1 MKIKYIAF
9 AVILLTVLVGCAED
23 HRNDN
28 LYDSAVYFVN
38 NATAGVKN
46 TETMYDV
53 QESLDYPVYVYCSG
67 YYGGTTDVSMAVDES
82 FITLYNETN
91 STELLALPSDCYEL
105 TTTRATIKDRKA
117 TMSVKFNVSALK
129 ALSNEDD
136 FSDLENYVV
145 PLVLTS
151 NGDIPVS
158 EREDNMLGYELVH
171 PVLERASVAFS
182 VTEDVTVSGLTYT
195 MTMKTLFDN
204 SFNVAWNVEF
214 ESASFEAQ
222 NATESTSRGNS
233 IEAKYAMKALPLDAI
248 TNADVKSLA
257 AGENQVEYTITMPEG
272 TPYGKYYLHVTVNG
286 ATLDGQSIP
295 IESGDVDADIV
306 FEYMPSVTM
315 GNVST
320 SGSVLSSYMTLIPQ
334 SDMTFKAESYQ
345 SGNPPANAIDG
356 DVSNMWEN
364 RWGSNGVGVYTI
376 PIIGIIDL
384 GSQQTVNVIEVW
396 RRSGSYV
403 TDLRTFEVYAAEM
416 TDYSDVE
423 NMTYSGLT
431 YLGNVDFGSDTD
443 VAKLTMLD
451 EATTRY
457 LVLKFT
463 ASNRNGSCISIADM
477 CLWHR

>member
-1 MKIKYIAF
+1 MKIKHIIF
-9 AVILLTVLVGCAED
+9 AVLLSTVLFSCGED

-28 LYDSAVYFVN
+28 LYASAVYFVN
-38 NATAGVKN
+38 NATAGVQN

-53 QESLDYPVYVYCSG
+53 QESLDHPVYVYCSG

-82 FITLYNETN
+82 FLALYNETN
-91 STELLALPSDCYEL
+91 STELVLLPSDCYEL

-117 TMSVKFNVSALK
+117 SLGMRFNVEALK
-129 ALSNEDD
+129 ALSNEED

-145 PLVLTS
+145 PLALSS

-171 PVLERASVAFS
+171 PVLERASLSFS

-195 MTMKTLFDN
+195 MTLKTLFDN
-204 SFNVAWNVEF
+204 SFNIAWNIEF
-214 ESASFEAQ
+214 ESASFETL
-222 NATESTSRGNS
+222 NSTESTSRGNS
-233 IEAKYAMKALPLDAI
+233 FAAKYAMKALPLDAI

-257 AGENQVEYTITMPEG
+257 SGENQVEYTITMPEG
-272 TPYGKYYLHVTVNG
+272 TPYGKYYLHVKVNG
-286 ATLDGQSIP
+286 ATLEGQSIP

-306 FEYMPSVTM
+306 FEYIPTISM
-315 GNVST
+315 GNASS
-320 SGSVLSSYMTLIPQ
+320 SGTALSSSMTLIPQ
-334 SDMTFKAESYQ
+334 SDMTFKSESYQ
-345 SGNPPANAIDG
+345 SANPPANAIDG
-356 DVSNMWEN
+356 DTGTMWEN
-364 RWGSNGVGVYTI
+364 RWGSNGVGPYTI
-376 PIIGIIDL
+376 PFVGIVDL
-384 GSQQTVNVIEVW
+384 GSQQTVNVIEIW

-403 TDLRTFEVYAAEM
+403 TDLRTFEVYAAE
-416 TDYSDVE
+416 TADHSDVE

-443 VAKLTMLD
+443 RAKLTMLD

-457 LVLKFT
+457 LVLNFT
-463 ASNRNGSCISIADM
+463 ASNRNGSCISISDM